1 MDKTPSSHLE
11 DCTFYGKQLMDGD
24 LTKRNKVFVS
34 YQSHFLSYVKG
45 QSVASLWLAFN
56 VIKRKFK
63 HNYPTII
70 LDQYPKVFTR
80 ELTILSYLS

>member
-1 MDKTPSSHLE
+1 MKRDILLVFSRFRNKQLAGKEKWTLPSFHLE

-45 QSVASLWLAFN
+45 QSVASL
-56 VIKRKFK
+56 
-63 HNYPTII
+63 
-70 LDQYPKVFTR
+70 
-80 ELTILSYLS
+80 